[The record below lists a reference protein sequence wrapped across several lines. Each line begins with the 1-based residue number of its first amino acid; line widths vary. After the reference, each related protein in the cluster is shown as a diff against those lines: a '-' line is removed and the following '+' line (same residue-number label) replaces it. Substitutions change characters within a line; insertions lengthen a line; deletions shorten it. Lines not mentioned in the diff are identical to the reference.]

1 MRPRTQARN
10 RKTPEM
16 LQSLLD
22 LKTRLQAAPHGG
34 QRALVEEFA
43 ASVGKSCAT
52 VYKWL
57 TDEVG
62 YSSGRKPRA
71 DAGTTRLAP
80 DVLQFVA
87 AAKQESIR
95 ANGKATMGTPVAMSI
110 AAANGLDINVS
121 GSRLQT
127 LLRQHGMQPG
137 QLRDARNTQQMR
149 SEHPNHVH
157 QIDPS
162 LCLVYYMGGKQ
173 RVMRDDEFYKNKLD
187 AVARIKLKVWR
198 YVRVDHFS
206 GAIDIR
212 YFEAAG
218 ENQAVLFDFLM
229 HTWGRHATRLSHGLP
244 RLLLWDKGSAN
255 TSHGIQRLLDALGVQ
270 HETHAAGH
278 AWAKGGVE
286 VSNNIVETQ
295 FESRL
300 RFEPVESVEEL
311 NAAAE
316 AWVRDYNANAIAHV
330 DARVHRPGGDF
341 VRDDLWHGIRAEQL
355 VALPERSV
363 CLWFLAGKD
372 ATRKVNNLR
381 ISFAHPELE
390 RPGQYDLR
398 AWADQ
403 LYKGQEVTVT
413 PLLLKGGAVRVS
425 IERLGREPLLVE
437 VMPEVDFDQA
447 GRPMSATVFG
457 ERSAMP
463 HDASVTTAK
472 QLVQAAYGDG
482 TSLEDAEAKRR
493 TNTKPFAHLND
504 GKGIVAHSHLGKEE
518 LPTRLQRQAQEL
530 DTPAIAAARTTPELA
545 PMNVVTA
552 SLRLRG
558 MLGRNLLPEENAWL
572 RKQYADDKVPV
583 EHIDAIAA
591 RLRGDD
597 LAGQATGTHHVRPFL
612 KVVGQ

>member
-1 MRPRTQARN
+1 MRPRT
-10 RKTPEM
+10 RKPPEM
-16 LQSLLD
+16 LQDLLT
-22 LKTRLQAAPHGG
+22 LKSRLEASPHGG
-34 QRALVEEFA
+34 RRALVQEYA
-43 ASVGKSCAT
+43 NRIGKSVQT
-52 VYKWL
+52 IYHWL
-57 TDEVG
+57 AEEVG
-62 YSSGRKPRA
+62 YESGRKPRR
-71 DAGTTRLAP
+71 DTGTTRLSYEAMR
-80 DVLQFVA
+80 FVA
-87 AAKQESIR
+87 AARSESIR
-95 ANGKATMGTPVAMSI
+95 QNGKSTMGVPVAMSI
-110 AAANGLDINVS
+110 AAANGMDINVS
-121 GSRLQT
+121 ESRLQE
-127 LLRQHGMQPG
+127 LLRLRRMQPG

-162 LCLVYYMGGKQ
+162 LCLIYYMGGKQ

-187 AVARIKLKVWR
+187 NIAKLKFKVWR
-198 YVRVDHFS
+198 YVRYDHFS
-206 GAIDIR
+206 GSIDVR
-212 YFEAAG
+212 YYEALG
-218 ENQAVLFDFLM
+218 ENQGVLFDFLM
-229 HTWGRHATRLSHGLP
+229 HTWGRHATRLSHRLP

-286 VSNNIVETQ
+286 VANNIVETQ

-300 RFEPVESVEEL
+300 RFEPVESVEQL

-316 AWVRDYNANAIAHV
+316 AWVRDYNANVIQHV
-330 DARVHRPGGDF
+330 DARVRRPGGAF

-363 CLWFLAGKD
+363 CMWFLAGKD

-381 ISFAHPELE
+381 ISFAHPELH

-425 IERLGREPLLVE
+425 IDRLGREPLLVE
-437 VMPEVDFDQA
+437 VMPEVEFDQA

-463 HDASVTTAK
+463 HDATVATAK
-472 QLVQAAYGDG
+472 QLAQAAYGAG

-493 TNTKPFAHLND
+493 ANDRPFAHLND
-504 GKGIVAHSHLGKEE
+504 GEGIVAHSNLGKQE

-552 SLRLRG
+552 SLRVRG
-558 MLGRNLLPEENAWL
+558 LLGRNLLPEENAWL

-597 LAGQATGTHHVRPFL
+597 LDGQATGTHHVRPLL

>member
-1 MRPRTQARN
+1 MRPRTKPRT
-10 RKTPEM
+10 RKAPEM

-22 LKTRLQAAPHGG
+22 LKERLLAAPHGG
-34 QRALVEEFA
+34 QRVLVEQFA
-43 ASVGKSCAT
+43 AQVGKSCAT

-57 TDEVG
+57 ADEVG
-62 YSSGRKPRA
+62 YDSGRKPRS
-71 DAGTTRLAP
+71 DAGTTRLPAEA
-80 DVLQFVA
+80 LRFIA
-87 AAKQESIR
+87 AAKQEGIR
-95 ANGKATMGTPVAMSI
+95 ANGKATLGTPVAMNI
-110 AAANGLDINVS
+110 AAANGLPINVS
-121 GSRLQT
+121 ASRMQA
-127 LLRQHGMQPG
+127 LLRQRNMQPS

-173 RVMRDDEFYKNKLD
+173 RLMRDDEFYKNKLD

-206 GAIDIR
+206 GAIDVR
-212 YFEAAG
+212 YFESAG
-218 ENQAVLFDFLM
+218 ENQGVLFEFLM
-229 HTWGRHATRLSHGLP
+229 WTWGQQAQRLSHGLP

-286 VSNNIVETQ
+286 VANNIVETQ

-300 RFEPVESVEEL
+300 RFEPVDSVEQL

-330 DARVHRPGGDF
+330 DARVHRSGGAY

-355 VALPERSV
+355 VAMPERSV

-372 ATRKVNNLR
+372 ATRKVRDLR
-381 ISFAHPELE
+381 ISFAHPELSQ
-390 RPGQYDLR
+390 PGQYDLR
-398 AWADQ
+398 PWADA

-413 PLLLKGGAVRVS
+413 PLLLKGGAVRVT
-425 IERLGREPLLVE
+425 IDRLGREPLLVE
-437 VMPEVDFDQA
+437 VLPEVEFDQA
-447 GRPMSATVFG
+447 GRPMSSTVFG
-457 ERSAMP
+457 ERASMP
-463 HDASVTTAK
+463 HDATVATAK
-472 QLVQAAYGDG
+472 HLVQAAYGDG
-482 TSLEDAEAKRR
+482 TSLDDAEAKRR
-493 TNTKPFAHLND
+493 ANAKPFAHLND
-504 GKGIVAHSHLGKEE
+504 GKGVVAHSNLGKQE

-530 DTPAIAAARTTPELA
+530 DTPAIAAARAVPELA
-545 PMNVVTA
+545 PITVTA
-552 SLRLRG
+552 AAMRLRG
-558 MLGRNLLPEENAWL
+558 MLGRNLDATEHKWL
-572 RKQYADDKVPV
+572 RSQYPQGVPP
-583 EHIDAIAA
+583 EAMDTIAA
-591 RLRGDD
+591 HLRGD
-597 LAGQATGTHHVRPFL
+597 AGQVQATGTHHVRPFL

>member
-162 LCLVYYMGGKQ
+162 LCLIYYMGGKQ

-286 VSNNIVETQ
+286 VANNIVETQ

-463 HDASVTTAK
+463 HDASVATAK

-493 TNTKPFAHLND
+493 TNTRPFAHLND
-504 GKGIVAHSHLGKEE
+504 GKGVVAHSHLGTEE

-530 DTPAIAAARTTPELA
+530 DTPAIAAARTTPQLA
-545 PMNVVTA
+545 PITVTA
-552 SLRLRG
+552 AAMQLRG
-558 MLGRNLLPEENAWL
+558 MLGRNLEAEEHKWL
-572 RKQYADDKVPV
+572 RSQYAEGVPP
-583 EHIDAIAA
+583 EAMDGIAA

-597 LAGQATGTHHVRPFL
+597 LADQATGTHNVRPFL